1 MAHRWYSGTAE
12 GFGRGSS
19 MAYCTAGTEAK
30 NCSAPRM
37 HPSFG
42 NPVAR
47 AKVAAASNSEKRPS
61 PQPMV
66 NVRASMMRAASRAT
80 RLESTPAERKQPTS
94 TSAMAWAATDSRKVA
109 SMASA
114 LSSRL
119 RLASGTKRGAN
130 HRPHS
135 ARPSRHRSQWPAGN
149 LRTPSNRVSSSGR
162 YSMHSQWASRRS
174 FRLRCARGCV
184 ISPLISE
191 PNRMRSPSTA

>member
-1 MAHRWYSGTAE
+1 
-12 GFGRGSS
+12 

-80 RLESTPAERKQPTS
+80 VGRNSTPAERKQPTS
-94 TSAMAWAATDSRKVA
+94 TSAMAWAATR
-109 SMASA
+109 
-114 LSSRL
+114 
-119 RLASGTKRGAN
+119 
-130 HRPHS
+130 RP
-135 ARPSRHRSQWPAGN
+135 AR
-149 LRTPSNRVSSSGR
+149 
-162 YSMHSQWASRRS
+162 
-174 FRLRCARGCV
+174 
-184 ISPLISE
+184 
-191 PNRMRSPSTA
+191 